1 MAQMLSQQ
9 LFRATIQLPLR
20 HLGLT
25 LVKSEKVCIFSQAM
39 PQFVGRKLCPRLCPS
54 DRQQPILTSLVG
66 SGQRFLLHEV
76 F

>member
-39 PQFVGRKLCPRLCPS
+39 PQFE
-54 DRQQPILTSLVG
+54 LTWREG
-66 SGQRFLLHEV
+66 
-76 F
+76 